1 MNIEPRTLEKL
12 LKNCSDI
19 KIPFYQRGYSW
30 DKENVEKLLSD
41 IYYSKTQSYFLG
53 SIILKKGKGHS
64 KIIVDGQQRI
74 STILLI
80 YKIIWKYCDLNSN
93 EIKIK
98 LDSWYN
104 EIKFDSANLK
114 DGKSLSKIMDNQ
126 EELFDKETLKTRY
139 YENYQVINEFVKNKP
154 DKEVVIKKLYDQLGK
169 VILSEVIIDE
179 DADEHI
185 LFSQI
190 NSTGKILSAFD
201 LVKNYLFS
209 HISNELEGDSA
220 KEEKISK
227 MLEKFDDVSDLKS
240 RDDAIRHFIGFKTA
254 KLPNKNSK
262 NIYQSFVELYEK
274 NYIENSQSL
283 FVELYEFFFYYN
295 YLEKR
300 EWEENILLSPIL
312 NTLIE
317 SIGTYAILI
326 ITFFSENS
334 RIKNE
339 ELEMTSDELSVI
351 KNSLLILESYKFKRE
366 FYSLSEKTITR
377 FIPLI
382 SSNIRKEKFL
392 NFNTDVMVYFF
403 LVHEP
408 SIEATYRMPSD
419 SEFKQGMKETR
430 MYKKIAK
437 LFLYRIST
445 FLYKDTPG
453 AKPLTIEHVIPQDQ
467 KKWIENGYWK
477 IKN

>member
-1 MNIEPRTLEKL
+1 
-12 LKNCSDI
+12 
-19 KIPFYQRGYSW
+19 
-30 DKENVEKLLSD
+30 
-41 IYYSKTQSYFLG
+41 
-53 SIILKKGKGHS
+53 
-64 KIIVDGQQRI
+64 
-74 STILLI
+74 
-80 YKIIWKYCDLNSN
+80 
-93 EIKIK
+93 
-98 LDSWYN
+98 
-104 EIKFDSANLK
+104 
-114 DGKSLSKIMDNQ
+114 MDNQ

-300 EWEENILLSPIL
+300 E
-312 NTLIE
+312 
-317 SIGTYAILI
+317 
-326 ITFFSENS
+326 
-334 RIKNE
+334 
-339 ELEMTSDELSVI
+339 
-351 KNSLLILESYKFKRE
+351 
-366 FYSLSEKTITR
+366 
-377 FIPLI
+377 
-382 SSNIRKEKFL
+382 
-392 NFNTDVMVYFF
+392 
-403 LVHEP
+403 
-408 SIEATYRMPSD
+408 
-419 SEFKQGMKETR
+419 
-430 MYKKIAK
+430 
-437 LFLYRIST
+437 
-445 FLYKDTPG
+445 
-453 AKPLTIEHVIPQDQ
+453 
-467 KKWIENGYWK
+467 
-477 IKN
+477 